1 MRIIVPERS
10 IRQLSI
16 LSARLPVDAVE
27 QAFFFDT
34 NDSESFLRVR
44 VHDWLK
50 NCCQPECLH
59 IPIFRVPTPCHNREY

>member
-34 NDSESFLRVR
+34 NQSFL
-44 VHDWLK
+44 HDWVK
-50 NCCQPECLH
+50 NCCLH
-59 IPIFRVPTPCHNREY
+59 IPIFRVPTPCHNRE